1 MIIGFGNNTVSSLAA
16 DITANQ
22 ATIQVMPGEGAKFA
36 KLLSSDYVNTS
47 NPLKVYAKITL
58 TDAKETVFEVCHLTA
73 VNNDMLTVV
82 RGQEGT
88 TAKGWALNDV
98 VANFATRGSENQF
111 IQIEQ
116 LQSGNYTSGV
126 AGGSAN
132 ALTIELPA
140 TYFVNSSTHWA
151 LRTPIIVYPTQNNT
165 GASTLQLVMGGRV
178 LGTFPLYKGNKAQLV
193 ANDILKDVGLVCLMD
208 KTKTFFNVANP
219 GAIYAGLGTAAF
231 KDVVTSM
238 TDTMTGRV
246 PVVGWMG
253 LGGNSIP
260 VTTTSNSD
268 LSKLPAI
275 PFNAIR
281 EYKASDGSV
290 NLIGISGISPSG
302 NLVEWLAPENG
313 SDGKKIAVRNKD
325 SLFILYST
333 GNKPTASDVG
343 AVPVT
348 RKVNGHELSSNVD
361 VTSTDI
367 FDGQAINL
375 GANKN
380 LNDVTTPG
388 IYFQSMNANTSLAL
402 NYPEAQAG
410 ALVVYK
416 NAGITQEYRVYNSS
430 RIYSRSR
437 YSTDS
442 WTLWA
447 KEFNT
452 LNKPSASDVEAL
464 PISGGILNG
473 NLTVK
478 NQIQVGGVGNGVL
491 NIGDSDSGLR
501 SSIDGQVNLYANG
514 RVSGYWNTTTLAF
527 TGQIIPTNYAN
538 FDARYYT
545 KAQSDAGY
553 APMLRSYSKVESD
566 SRYVT
571 AVRLGSRA
579 TTAAYPQFFEVPTGC
594 VITGLDVAG
603 DSNATVTAYYRPIQV
618 YLNGAW
624 RTVGAA

>member
-16 DITANQ
+16 DVTASQ
-22 ATIQVMPGEGAKFA
+22 TTMQVMPGEGAKFS

-47 NPLKVYAKITL
+47 NPQKVYAKITL

-111 IQIEQ
+111 VQIEQ

-140 TYFVNSSTHWA
+140 TYFINSSTDWA
-151 LRTPIIVYPTQNNT
+151 LRTPIVVYPTLNNT

-238 TDTMTGRV
+238 TDVTTGRV

-253 LGGNSIP
+253 LGANAPRLPVVGDTSYDSIP
-260 VTTTSNSD
+260 INLPTGFYTIPTSGGPFCHTITLRQDGGGVAND
-268 LSKLPAI
+268 LHFII
-275 PFNAIR
+275 P
-281 EYKASDGSV
+281 SQ
-290 NLIGISGISPSG
+290 PSG
-302 NLVEWLAPENG
+302 
-313 SDGKKIAVRNKD
+313 KIALRWD
-325 SLFILYST
+325 SSNTFNYQYFYT
-333 GNKPTASDVG
+333 DKNKPTASDVG
-343 AVPVT
+343 AVSVT
-348 RKVNGHELSSNVD
+348 RKVNGHELNADVN

-388 IYFQSMNANTSLAL
+388 IYFQPMNANTSLAL

-410 ALVVYK
+410 TLVVYK
-416 NAGITQEYRVYNSS
+416 NAGFTQEYRVYNSS
-430 RIYSRSR
+430 RIYTRSR
-437 YSTDS
+437 YSSDA
-442 WTLWA
+442 WTPWA
-447 KEFNT
+447 KEYNT
-452 LNKPSASDVEAL
+452 LNNPGASDVGAYSKFESDNKYQLKGNYAL
-464 PISGGILNG
+464 
-473 NLTVK
+473 V
-478 NQIQVGGVGNGVL
+478 
-491 NIGDSDSGLR
+491 GDSYTKSESDNKYQLKNTASKTQNGWHR
-501 SSIDGQVNLYANG
+501 DGTTGEIEQY
-514 RVSGYWNTTTLAF
+514 GYQGSF
-527 TGQIIPTNYAN
+527 TGTHTITFPIPFPNACLNVQATPYMNGQIAACEAAI
-538 FDARYYT
+538 
-545 KAQSDAGY
+545 S
-553 APMLRSYSKVESD
+553 SYSKTG
-566 SRYVT
+566 VT
-571 AVRLGSRA
+571 IVTNQNFPVFFRA
-579 TTAAYPQFFEVPTGC
+579 IGY
-594 VITGLDVAG
+594 
-603 DSNATVTAYYRPIQV
+603 
-618 YLNGAW
+618 
-624 RTVGAA
+624 